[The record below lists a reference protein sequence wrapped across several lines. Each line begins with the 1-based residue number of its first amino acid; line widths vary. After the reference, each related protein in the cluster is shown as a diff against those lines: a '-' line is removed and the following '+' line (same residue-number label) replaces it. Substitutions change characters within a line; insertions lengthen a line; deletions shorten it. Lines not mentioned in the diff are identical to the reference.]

1 MLILFLLV
9 LAAVVWLGKDNP
21 SVFCH
26 HNRPFGSSLSSGNVN
41 TGRVL
46 MFLLRNIWLGAETDK
61 VGPMEEDGGGVS
73 KIFSL
78 VLWEIVNSVNS
89 GGAAPPELN

>member
-1 MLILFLLV
+1 
-9 LAAVVWLGKDNP
+9 
-21 SVFCH
+21 
-26 HNRPFGSSLSSGNVN
+26 
-41 TGRVL
+41 